1 MPRASRSSLLLVAS
15 LWLPAGGYVL
25 RQRPVGR
32 PVAPRSGRSATLHR
46 TVPSMCEA
54 DGKGTQATAKADVIP
69 GMKAMTA
76 SPATVREPG
85 CASCEAE
92 WVSRSKDVEA
102 AEAERL
108 AGLRSK
114 DMRSYVAEIWDYAQ
128 HMNDTQRQELA
139 LTPDMECRRFVI
151 DSSTPPTPM
160 MERVY
165 NSTMERVPYEQ
176 ACYICGPEQAML
188 LRTLVATARPRQ
200 ALDIGCFTG
209 YASSAVLDALP
220 RNGHLTCLEVER
232 TWTGL
237 ASELLVGRNVSFITG
252 DAMTSLRAFEHEGRR
267 FDFITLD
274 ADKPM
279 HGEYYNQSLK
289 LLRPGGVMIMFGML
303 LFPTVEDQQAM
314 EALHD
319 ILPNDTRISTAQL
332 PVGCGIQ
339 FIVSTA
345 KVDPASPPLYYA
357 SQRANGST
365 SGLATDQAL
374 QGEAAA
380 IERKRY
386 ELELELAA
394 IDRLIDADG
403 VPLGGAAA
411 TGPGTEALSSAGLVA
426 LAAARRPPPEEE
438 TPPAA

>member
-1 MPRASRSSLLLVAS
+1 MARTLAFLILAAVSSSAYGHMLRRPFRRLAAPNRNSALRAPLMCDAS
-15 LWLPAGGYVL
+15 V
-25 RQRPVGR
+25 QEKRP
-32 PVAPRSGRSATLHR
+32 
-46 TVPSMCEA
+46 TV
-54 DGKGTQATAKADVIP
+54 TADVIP
-69 GMKAMTA
+69 GMKAMSA
-76 SPATVREPG
+76 SPAVVREVG
-85 CASCEAE
+85 CSSCEAE
-92 WVSRSKDVEA
+92 WVARSKDVEK

-108 AGLRSK
+108 DGLRNS
-114 DMRSYVAEIWDYAQ
+114 DMRAYVAEIWDYAQ

-151 DSSTPPTPM
+151 DSSTPPTPT

-209 YASSAVLDALP
+209 YASSAILDALP
-220 RNGHLTCLEVER
+220 RNGHLTCIEVEP

-237 ASELLVGRNVSFITG
+237 ASELLAGRNVEFITN
-252 DAMTSLRAFEHEGRR
+252 DAMATLKAFETEGRR
-267 FDFITLD
+267 FDFISLD

-314 EALHD
+314 EVLHD
-319 ILPNDTRISTAQL
+319 ILPSDKRILTAQL

-339 FIVSTA
+339 LMVSTA
-345 KVDPASPPLYYA
+345 DVDPKSPPLYYA
-357 SQRANGST
+357 SQRADGSVAN
-365 SGLATDQAL
+365 LASEPAL
-374 QGEAAA
+374 SGEAAE

-403 VPLGGAAA
+403 IPLGGAAA
-411 TGPGTEALSSAGLVA
+411 SGPGTEALSSAGLVA
-426 LAAARRPPPEEE
+426 LAAARRPPPEDQ
-438 TPPAA
+438 PSAM

>member
-1 MPRASRSSLLLVAS
+1 
-15 LWLPAGGYVL
+15 
-25 RQRPVGR
+25 
-32 PVAPRSGRSATLHR
+32 
-46 TVPSMCEA
+46 
-54 DGKGTQATAKADVIP
+54 
-69 GMKAMTA
+69 MKAMTA
-76 SPATVREPG
+76 SPATVREVG

-92 WVSRSKDVEA
+92 WVARSKDVEA
-102 AEAERL
+102 AEAQRL
-108 AGLRSK
+108 AALRST
-114 DMRSYVAEIWDYAQ
+114 DMRSYVAEIWEYAQ

-151 DSSTPPTPM
+151 DSSTPPTPT
-160 MERVY
+160 MEHVY

-220 RNGHLTCLEVER
+220 RNGHLTCLEVEP

-237 ASELLVGRNVSFITG
+237 ASELLAGRNVSFVTG
-252 DAMTSLRAFEHEGRR
+252 DAMTSLRAFEEQGRR
-267 FDFITLD
+267 FDFISLD

-279 HGEYYNQSLK
+279 HGAYFNQSLK
-289 LLRPGGVMIMFGML
+289 LLRAGGVMIMFGML

-319 ILPNDTRISTAQL
+319 ILPNDTRVSTAQL

-345 KVDPASPPLYYA
+345 NVDKAAPPLYYA
-357 SQRANGST
+357 SQHADGST
-365 SGLATDQAL
+365 AGMASLPAL
-374 QGEAAA
+374 RGEAAA

-438 TPPAA
+438 APLVP